1 MTSRVGPA
9 LALAGVHKGVDLP
22 DGQRLEILRGVD
34 LEIPAASSTAIVGRS
49 GSGKST
55 LLSLMGL
62 LAAPDA
68 GTIQIDGVAAAGLS
82 GKQSA
87 RLRNGHIG
95 FIFQNYSLVP
105 TWNVFQNC
113 ALPLLYSSGVSGR
126 QQRERVRSALAEMGL
141 ADRADA
147 LPGHLSG
154 GEQQRVAIARALV
167 TEPTVVLADEPT
179 GTLDQTTAE
188 AVLDAL
194 FATPP
199 STATALVVV
208 THDDHVAARAQTRR
222 ELDGGRFAA

>member
-1 MTSRVGPA
+1 VTSRVGPA

-167 TEPTVVLADEPT
+167 GDPDLLICDEPT
-179 GTLDQTTAE
+179 GALDTETGDMVADILFRHVRELGVTLI
-188 AVLDAL
+188 L
-194 FATPP
+194 
-199 STATALVVV
+199 V
-208 THDDHVAARAQTRR
+208 THDPQLAARCERR
-222 ELDGGRFAA
+222 LTIDRGRLS